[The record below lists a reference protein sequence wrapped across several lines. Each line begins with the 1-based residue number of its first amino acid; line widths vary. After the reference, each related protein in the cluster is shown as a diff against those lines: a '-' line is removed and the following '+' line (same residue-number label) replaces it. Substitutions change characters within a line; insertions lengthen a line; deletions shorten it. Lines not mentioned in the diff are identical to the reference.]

1 MITQNGKITY
11 SQTNLIKDKRNEWT
25 DVMQWCKLITSFGIK
40 HELFNI
46 GFNFQRIKKNGFVIV
61 WFYCLIKFY
70 MIRFPFF
77 YALFAKGRFFP
88 ISFCLSRFKD
98 TGANPLIVSRDP
110 IRAVR
115 SSGSVS
121 LLMQGARV
129 ERLSLLEFLKP
140 TSYWKFH
147 EGGKKLESF
156 IISKR
161 PVI

>member
-11 SQTNLIKDKRNEWT
+11 SQTNLIKGKRNEWT

-46 GFNFQRIKKNGFVIV
+46 GFNFQRIKKNGFVII

-77 YALFAKGRFFP
+77 TRFLLKVVFSYQFL
-88 ISFCLSRFKD
+88 SFKVQRYRCK
-98 TGANPLIVSRDP
+98 PLIVSRDP

-147 EGGKKLESF
+147 EGGKKIGNLL
-156 IISKR
+156 
-161 PVI
+161 

>member
-11 SQTNLIKDKRNEWT
+11 SQTNLIKGKRNEWT

-46 GFNFQRIKKNGFVIV
+46 GFNFQRIKKNGFVII

-77 YALFAKGRFFP
+77 TCFLLKVVFSYQFL
-88 ISFCLSRFKD
+88 SFKVQR
-98 TGANPLIVSRDP
+98 PLIVSHDP

-147 EGGKKLESF
+147 EGGKKNWNLL
-156 IISKR
+156 
-161 PVI
+161 

>member
-1 MITQNGKITY
+1 
-11 SQTNLIKDKRNEWT
+11 
-25 DVMQWCKLITSFGIK
+25 
-40 HELFNI
+40 
-46 GFNFQRIKKNGFVIV
+46 
-61 WFYCLIKFY
+61 

-140 TSYWKFH
+140 TSY
-147 EGGKKLESF
+147 
-156 IISKR
+156 
-161 PVI
+161 